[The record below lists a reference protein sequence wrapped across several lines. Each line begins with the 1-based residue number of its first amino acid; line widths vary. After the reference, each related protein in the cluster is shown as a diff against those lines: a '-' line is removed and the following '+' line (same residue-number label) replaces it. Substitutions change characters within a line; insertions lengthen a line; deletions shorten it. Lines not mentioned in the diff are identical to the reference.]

1 MKYIVIDIETTGL
14 YPERGDR
21 IIEIAALPIVDDR
34 LLIEKSYNQLINP
47 GIMIPENITNLVN
60 ITDDMVKDA
69 PFIDKVLPEFLDYIG
84 NTPLIA
90 HNASFDIGFLNF
102 YLKALNMKRIENRII
117 DTLTLSRE
125 VFDTEKTHN
134 LDIVAER
141 LGLKEN
147 IKRHRALG
155 DSILTAKVFL
165 KLRNML

>member
-14 YPERGDR
+14 YPEKGDR
-21 IIEIAALPIVDDR
+21 IIEVAALPIVDDR
-34 LLIEKSYNQLINP
+34 LLIGKSYNKLINP
-47 GIMIPENITNLVN
+47 GIMIPGNITNLVN

-69 PFIDKVLPEFLDYIG
+69 PSIDKVLPEFLNYIG
-84 NTPLIA
+84 DTPLIA

-102 YLKALNMKRIENRII
+102 YLEALNMKRIENRII
-117 DTLTLSRE
+117 DTLILSRE